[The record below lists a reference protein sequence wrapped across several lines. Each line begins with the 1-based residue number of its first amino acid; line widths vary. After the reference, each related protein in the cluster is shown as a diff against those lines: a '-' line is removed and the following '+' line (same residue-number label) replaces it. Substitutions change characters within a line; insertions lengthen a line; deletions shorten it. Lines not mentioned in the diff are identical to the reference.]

1 MRIITTMDYMAD
13 QLLSQLLGV
22 SFLAPN
28 DSCGCIYRREKEKN
42 GPRVIG
48 TITNRLRKKK

>member
-1 MRIITTMDYMAD
+1 MDYMAD